1 MGDDESEMLSSGM
14 PVSCPATKDQEVNE
28 VTFQT
33 QLCAGSFILPI
44 SREPVPIEP
53 LIVQFRA
60 AGLTGELRIV
70 DEASGAVVSRF
81 RLDDEPEEG
90 DWRQPVPAA

>member
-1 MGDDESEMLSSGM
+1 MRQDEGEMLSSGV
-14 PVSCPATKDQEVNE
+14 PVSCPAANDQEVNV

-33 QLCAGSFILPI
+33 QLFAGPIILPI

-53 LIVQFRA
+53 LIVQFRS

-70 DEASGAVVSRF
+70 DEASGVIDGRF
-81 RLDDEPEEG
+81 PLDEEPEEG
-90 DWRQPVPAA
+90 DWRQPFPAA